1 MSPTNA
7 AKRARLNRA
16 DRKSQRDAFSYEN
29 RGLSSSTAQGK
40 YAFKWLLNGISVE
53 KFFTEYF
60 EKKPTI
66 LHNDPS
72 KFQQLISVEQIRELV
87 ISGKFAYGKDL
98 DVTKYSVASGRSTRN
113 GEAGSVAG
121 REAWDQV
128 TKSGCSL
135 RLLRPQ
141 EHTDALWHLCALLE
155 GFLGCVVGANAY
167 LTPTSSQGFAP
178 HFDDIDAFVCQ
189 VSGQK
194 RWRVYAPRG
203 DGHDVLPRA
212 SSVDFT
218 AEEMKGVKVVYD
230 EVLSPGDLLYLPRG
244 TIHQAECLQSD
255 GGAPVESGS
264 LHVTISAF
272 QKWTWA
278 DLLLSSFDVA
288 IRSAAAED
296 KALRRTLPHRF
307 GDFVGV
313 SKGDSSK
320 KLREWF
326 EKTMRQMV
334 RRVGKHYPT
343 DSAGDL
349 LVGRFM
355 SERLP
360 PPPPPERSRK
370 RKREAG
376 PNSIVRAVGGGIA
389 RVVMDTKAGGDG
401 LPRLIY
407 CVGNSR
413 AAGEESDQG
422 VSCTP
427 EEAFAVDFLLSKY
440 PECVVVNELPLDDDD
455 DCVELARGLVDMG
468 IVEVVE

>member
-1 MSPTNA
+1 MSPTKA
-7 AKRARLNRA
+7 AKRARLSGA
-16 DRKSQRDAFSYEN
+16 DRKPQRDAFPFEK
-29 RGLSSSTAQGK
+29 RGLLSSTAQGK
-40 YAFKWLLNGISVE
+40 YAFKWLLSGISVKE
-53 KFFTEYF
+53 FFTEYF

-66 LHNDPS
+66 LRNDPS
-72 KFQQLISVEQIRELV
+72 KFQQLISVDQIRELV
-87 ISGKFAYGKDL
+87 VSRKLAYGKDL
-98 DVTKYSVASGRSTRN
+98 DVTKYTVANGRSTLN
-113 GEAGSVAG
+113 GDAGSVAG
-121 REAWDQV
+121 RGAWDQV
-128 TKSGCSL
+128 TKSNCSM

-141 EHTDALWHLCALLE
+141 EHIDALWHLCALLE

-189 VSGQK
+189 VSGRK

-218 AEEMKGVKVVYD
+218 ADEMKNVKVLYD
-230 EVLSPGDLLYLPRG
+230 EVLFPGDMLYLPRG
-244 TIHQAECLQSD
+244 TIHQAECLQSRD
-255 GGAPVESGS
+255 GASVENGS

-272 QKWTWA
+272 QTWTWA
-278 DLLLSSFDVA
+278 DLLLASFDVA

-320 KLREWF
+320 ELRAWF

-349 LVGRFM
+349 LVERFM

-360 PPPPPERSRK
+360 PAPPLERRRK

-376 PNSIVRAVGGGIA
+376 PNSAVRAVGGGIA
-389 RVVMDTKAGGDG
+389 RVVMDTKSGGDG
-401 LPRLIY
+401 LPRLIH

-413 AAGEESDQG
+413 AAGEVSDEA

-427 EEAFAVDFLLSKY
+427 EEAFAVDLLLSKY
-440 PECVVVNELPLDDDD
+440 PECVVVRDLPFDDDG